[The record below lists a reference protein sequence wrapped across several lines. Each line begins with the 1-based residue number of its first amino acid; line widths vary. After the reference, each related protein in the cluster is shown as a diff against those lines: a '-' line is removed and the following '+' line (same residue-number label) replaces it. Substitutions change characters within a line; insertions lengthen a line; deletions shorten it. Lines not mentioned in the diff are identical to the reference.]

1 MRTAVNNRHG
11 KKVTVD
17 EVTGKIQLAQS
28 LGMNTPY
35 RDRDLLEQEMDD
47 IRNHYSPEEIARKKE
62 LEKIREEKIR
72 AAFNEWLAKDH
83 VTDFK
88 GHTPS
93 TPNHLIIKVFYY
105 HELNNI
111 SVSQG
116 GILLTE
122 GVGEFSLD
130 SLHKV
135 LPIGYVVASSSED
148 IKPGDIVNLPSLV
161 SKTKISEEYKQW
173 QKEVREQPTLKREE
187 MLKPPMYVGILSQ
200 WGQYIYQR
208 NPFSD
213 VDIEDQHT
221 FCLPDRMIQSVRTDL
236 K

>member
-1 MRTAVNNRHG
+1 MRTSVSNKHG
-11 KKVTVD
+11 KKVIID
-17 EVTGKIQLAQS
+17 DVTGKIQLAQS
-28 LGMNTPY
+28 LGLNTPY
-35 RDRDLLEQEMDD
+35 KDRDRLEQEMDD
-47 IRNHYSPEEIARKKE
+47 IRAHYSPEEIARKKE

-72 AAFNEWLAKDH
+72 VSFNEWLQKDH
-83 VTDFK
+83 ISEFK

-93 TPNHLIIKVFYY
+93 TPNHLILKVFYY
-105 HELNNI
+105 HELTDVT
-111 SVSQG
+111 VSKG

-122 GVGEFSLD
+122 SVDTFTLG

-135 LPIGYVVASSSED
+135 LPIGYVVASTSEG

-173 QKEVREQPTLKREE
+173 EREIREQPTLKREE

-221 FCLPDRMIQSVRTDL
+221 FCLPDRMIQSIRTDL

>member
-1 MRTAVNNRHG
+1 MRTKTEHRFG
-11 KKVTVD
+11 KQVTVD

-28 LGMNTPY
+28 LGMNIPG
-35 RDRDLLEQEMDD
+35 RSRERLEQEMDD
-47 IRNHYSPEEIARKKE
+47 LKNFYSPEEVARKKE
-62 LEKIREEKIR
+62 LEKIREEKIKTS
-72 AAFNEWLAKDH
+72 FNEWLKKDH
-83 VTDFK
+83 ISDFV
-88 GHTPS
+88 GHIPS

-105 HELNNI
+105 HDLTDI
-111 SVSQG
+111 KVTQG

-122 GVGEFSLD
+122 SVSDFSLG

-135 LPIGYVVASSSED
+135 LPIGYVVASTSEG

-161 SKTKISEEYKQW
+161 SKTKLSEEYKQW
-173 QKEVREQPTLKREE
+173 EKDIREQPTLKREE
-187 MLKPPMYVGILSQ
+187 ILKPPMYVGILSQ

-221 FCLPDRMIQSVRTDL
+221 FCLPDRMIQSIRTDL

>member
-1 MRTAVNNRHG
+1 MRTKVENRFG

-17 EVTGKIQLAQS
+17 EVTGKMQLAQS
-28 LGMNTPY
+28 LGMNTPG
-35 RDRDLLEQEMDD
+35 RSRERLEQEMDD
-47 IRNHYSPEEIARKKE
+47 LKNFYSPEEAARKRE
-62 LEKIREEKIR
+62 LEKIRENKIKVS
-72 AAFNEWLAKDH
+72 FNEWLSKDH

-88 GHTPS
+88 GHIPS
-93 TPNHLIIKVFYY
+93 TSNYLIIKVFYY
-105 HELNNI
+105 QELTDI
-111 SVSQG
+111 KVSQG

-122 GVGEFSLD
+122 STSDFSLG

-135 LPIGYVVASSSED
+135 LPIGYVVASTSEG
-148 IKPGDIVNLPSLV
+148 INPGDIVNLPSLV
-161 SKTKISEEYKQW
+161 SKTKLSEEYKQW
-173 QKEVREQPTLKREE
+173 EKDIREQPTLKREE
-187 MLKPPMYVGILSQ
+187 ILKPPMYIGILSQ